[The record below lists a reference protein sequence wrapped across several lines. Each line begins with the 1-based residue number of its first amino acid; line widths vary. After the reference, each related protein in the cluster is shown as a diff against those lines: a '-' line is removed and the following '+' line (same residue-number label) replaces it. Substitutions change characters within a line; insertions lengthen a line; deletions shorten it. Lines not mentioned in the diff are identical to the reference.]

1 MWVALI
7 ISQNNFNYMFK
18 TLTQNLT
25 KIFDHIR
32 SSGTLS
38 EIQIDDAMRD
48 IRVALLESDV
58 ALPVVKDFIAE
69 VKQKALGQEVI
80 KSVSPGQMIIKII
93 HEEMI
98 NLLASDSNEA
108 KLQLNSKP
116 PVNILA
122 VGLQGSGKTTASAK
136 LALRLKNQ
144 NKKVL
149 LVSLDIYR
157 PAAQEQL
164 AILAKSIE
172 VDSLPIISTEKPLDI
187 VKRALV
193 ESKISAYDV
202 VIYDTA
208 GRLQIDN
215 EMMEEALAIKELVKP
230 AETLLVIDSMTGQ
243 DAVVTA
249 SSFNQKL
256 EISGLILSRIDGDSK
271 GGAALSVK
279 YITKKPIKFLSSG
292 EKLTDLEEFDAERI
306 ASRILDMGDILS
318 FVEKAANIVDRE
330 EAEKIAARMK
340 KGKFDLNDYL
350 QQMRSIKKLGGFSG
364 IVNMLPGAGKIM
376 DQIDQSK
383 LSGKLIEQQ
392 VAIILSMT
400 PKERKTPDI
409 LNASRRKRIAQGA
422 GTTVQKVNILL
433 KQFKQISDMM
443 KKASNMNPKSLMRQ
457 GMGKL
462 FS

>member
-1 MWVALI
+1 
-7 ISQNNFNYMFK
+7 MFK

-25 KIFDHIR
+25 KIFDR
-32 SSGTLS
+32 LVSSGILT
-38 EIQIDDAMRD
+38 EAQIDAAMRD

-58 ALPVVKDFIAE
+58 ALPVIKDFIAE

-98 NLLASDSNEA
+98 NLLASSESDT
-108 KLQLNSKP
+108 KLNLNSKQ
-116 PVNILA
+116 PVNLLM
-122 VGLQGSGKTTASAK
+122 VGLQGSGKTTASGK

-144 NKKVL
+144 NKKPL
-149 LVSLDIYR
+149 LVSLDTYR

-164 AILAKSIE
+164 AILASSVGI
-172 VDSLPIISTEKPLDI
+172 DSLPIVKGEKPLDI
-187 VKRALV
+187 VKRAIAEAKL
-193 ESKISAYDV
+193 SAYDV

-208 GRLQIDN
+208 GRTQIDK
-215 EMMEEALAIKELVKP
+215 EMMNEALAIKKIVEP
-230 AETLLVIDSMTGQ
+230 TETLLVIDSMTGQ

-249 SSFNQKL
+249 SSFNEKL

-292 EKLTDLEEFDAERI
+292 EKLTDLEEFNAERL
-306 ASRILDMGDILS
+306 ASRILDMGDIIS
-318 FVEKAANIVDRE
+318 FVEKAASIVDRE
-330 EAEKIAARMK
+330 EAEKTAAKLK
-340 KGKFDLNDYL
+340 KGKFDLNDYM
-350 QQMRSIKKLGGFSG
+350 QQMRSIKKMGGFGS
-364 IVNMLPGAGKIM
+364 ILSMLPGSGKIM

-383 LSGKLIEQQ
+383 LNGKIIEHQE
-392 VAIILSMT
+392 AIILSMT
-400 PKERKTPDI
+400 PKERKNPDMI
-409 LNASRRKRIAQGA
+409 NASRRKRIAAGA

-433 KQFKQISDMM
+433 KQHKQISEMM
-443 KKASNMNPKSLMRQ
+443 KKASKMNPKNLLRS
-457 GMGKL
+457 GIGKL

>member
-1 MWVALI
+1 
-7 ISQNNFNYMFK
+7 MFK

-25 KIFDHIR
+25 KIFDKLV
-32 SSGTLS
+32 SSGILT
-38 EIQIDDAMRD
+38 EAQIDAAMRD

-58 ALPVVKDFIAE
+58 ALLVIKDFIAE

-98 NLLASDSNEA
+98 NLLASSKSET
-108 KLQLNSKP
+108 KLNLNSKP
-116 PVNILA
+116 PVNFLM
-122 VGLQGSGKTTASAK
+122 VGLQGSGKTTASSK
-136 LALRLKNQ
+136 LALWLRNQ

-149 LVSLDIYR
+149 LVSLDTYR

-164 AILAKSIE
+164 AILANSVQIN
-172 VDSLPIISTEKPLDI
+172 SLPIVQGEQPLDI
-187 VKRALV
+187 VKRAIA
-193 ESKISAYDV
+193 EAKISAYDV

-208 GRLQIDN
+208 GRTQIDKA
-215 EMMEEALAIKELVKP
+215 MMEEALAIKKIVEP
-230 AETLLVIDSMTGQ
+230 TETLLVIDSMTGQ

-249 SSFNQKL
+249 SSFNEKL

-292 EKLTDLEEFDAERI
+292 ENLTDLEEFDSERL
-306 ASRILDMGDILS
+306 AARILDMGDIIS
-318 FVEKAANIVDRE
+318 FVEKAASIVARE
-330 EAEKIAARMK
+330 EAEKTATKLK

-350 QQMRSIKKLGGFSG
+350 QQMSSIKKMGGFGS
-364 IVNMLPGAGKIM
+364 ILSMLPGSGKIM

-383 LSGKLIEQQ
+383 LNSKIIEHQE
-392 VAIILSMT
+392 AIILSMT
-400 PKERKTPDI
+400 PKERKNPDI
-409 LNASRRKRIAQGA
+409 INASRRQRIAAGA

-433 KQFKQISDMM
+433 KQYKQISEIM
-443 KKASNMNPKSLMRQ
+443 KKASKMNPKNLLRS
-457 GMGKL
+457 GIGKL

>member
-1 MWVALI
+1 
-7 ISQNNFNYMFK
+7 MFK

-25 KIFDHIR
+25 KIFDR
-32 SSGTLS
+32 LVSSGVLT
-38 EIQIDDAMRD
+38 EDQIDAALRD

-58 ALPVVKDFIAE
+58 ALPVIKNFIAE

-98 NLLASDSNEA
+98 NILASSENEI
-108 KLQLNSKP
+108 KLNLNSTP
-116 PVNILA
+116 PVNLLM
-122 VGLQGSGKTTASAK
+122 VGLQGSGKTTASSK

-149 LVSLDIYR
+149 LVSLDTYR

-164 AILAKSIE
+164 AVLANSVKI
-172 VDSLPIISTEKPLDI
+172 DSLPIVKDEQPLDI
-187 VKRALV
+187 VKRAMT
-193 ESKISAYDV
+193 EAKISAYDV

-208 GRLQIDN
+208 GRTQIDQKMMN
-215 EMMEEALAIKELVKP
+215 EAVAIKKIVGP
-230 AETLLVIDSMTGQ
+230 TETLLVIDSMTGQ

-249 SSFNQKL
+249 SSFNEQL
-256 EISGLILSRIDGDSK
+256 EITGLILSRIDGDSK

-292 EKLTDLEEFDAERI
+292 EKLTDLEEFDAKRI
-306 ASRILDMGDILS
+306 ASRILDMGDIIS
-318 FVEKAANIVDRE
+318 FVEKAASIVDRE
-330 EAEKIAARMK
+330 EAEKTVAKLK

-350 QQMRSIKKLGGFSG
+350 QQMRSIKKLGGFSS
-364 IVNMLPGAGKIM
+364 ILSMLPGSGKIM

-383 LSGKLIEQQ
+383 LNSKIIEHQE
-392 VAIILSMT
+392 AIILSMT
-400 PKERKTPDI
+400 LKERKNPDI
-409 LNASRRKRIAQGA
+409 INASRRKRIALGA

-433 KQFKQISDMM
+433 KQFKQISDVM
-443 KKASNMNPKSLMRQ
+443 KKASNMNPKNLLRT
-457 GMGKL
+457 GLGKL

>member
-1 MWVALI
+1 
-7 ISQNNFNYMFK
+7 MFK

-25 KIFDHIR
+25 KIFDKLV
-32 SSGTLS
+32 SSGILT
-38 EIQIDDAMRD
+38 EAQIDTAMRD

-58 ALPVVKDFIAE
+58 ALPVIKDFIAE
-69 VKQKALGQEVI
+69 VKQNALGQEVI

-98 NLLASDSNEA
+98 NLLASSESET
-108 KLQLNSKP
+108 KLNLNSKP
-116 PVNILA
+116 PINFLM
-122 VGLQGSGKTTASAK
+122 VGLQGSGKTTASGK

-149 LVSLDIYR
+149 LVSLDTYR

-164 AILAKSIE
+164 AILANSVQIN
-172 VDSLPIISTEKPLDI
+172 SLPIVQGEKPLDI
-187 VKRALV
+187 VKRAIA
-193 ESKISAYDV
+193 EAKISAYDV

-208 GRLQIDN
+208 GRTQIDK
-215 EMMEEALAIKELVKP
+215 EMMEEARAIKKIVEP
-230 AETLLVIDSMTGQ
+230 TETLLVIDSMTGQ

-249 SSFNQKL
+249 SNFNKKL

-292 EKLTDLEEFDAERI
+292 EKLTDLEEFNAERL
-306 ASRILDMGDILS
+306 ASRILDMGDIIS
-318 FVEKAANIVDRE
+318 FVEKAASIVDRE
-330 EAEKIAARMK
+330 EAEKTAAKLK

-350 QQMRSIKKLGGFSG
+350 QQMRSIKNMGGFGS
-364 IVNMLPGAGKIM
+364 ILSMLPGSGKIM

-383 LSGKLIEQQ
+383 LNSKIIEHQE
-392 VAIILSMT
+392 AIILSMT
-400 PKERKTPDI
+400 LKERKNPDI
-409 LNASRRKRIAQGA
+409 INASRRKRIAAGA

-433 KQFKQISDMM
+433 KQYKQIGEMM
-443 KKASNMNPKSLMRQ
+443 KKASKMNPKNLLRS
-457 GMGKL
+457 GIGKL

>member
-1 MWVALI
+1 
-7 ISQNNFNYMFK
+7 MFK

-25 KIFDHIR
+25 KIFDKLV
-32 SSGTLS
+32 SSGILT
-38 EIQIDDAMRD
+38 EAQIDVAMRD

-58 ALPVVKDFIAE
+58 ALPVIKDFIAE
-69 VKQKALGQEVI
+69 VKQKALGQEII

-98 NLLASDSNEA
+98 NLLASSKSET
-108 KLQLNSKP
+108 KLNLNSKP
-116 PVNILA
+116 PVNFLM
-122 VGLQGSGKTTASAK
+122 VGLQGSGKTTASSK
-136 LALRLKNQ
+136 LALRLRNQ

-149 LVSLDIYR
+149 LVSLDTYR

-164 AILAKSIE
+164 AILANSVQIN
-172 VDSLPIISTEKPLDI
+172 SLPIVQGEKPLDI
-187 VKRALV
+187 VKRAIA
-193 ESKISAYDV
+193 EAKISAYDV

-208 GRLQIDN
+208 GRTQIDKA
-215 EMMEEALAIKELVKP
+215 MMEEALAIKKIVEP
-230 AETLLVIDSMTGQ
+230 TETLLVIDSMTGQ

-249 SSFNQKL
+249 SSFNEKL

-292 EKLTDLEEFDAERI
+292 ENLTDLEEFDAERL
-306 ASRILDMGDILS
+306 ASRILDMGDIVS
-318 FVEKAANIVDRE
+318 FVEKAASIVDRE
-330 EAEKIAARMK
+330 EAEKTAAKLK

-350 QQMRSIKKLGGFSG
+350 QQMRSIKKMGGFGS
-364 IVNMLPGAGKIM
+364 ILSMLPGSGKIM

-383 LSGKLIEQQ
+383 LNSKIIEHQE
-392 VAIILSMT
+392 AIILSMT
-400 PKERKTPDI
+400 PKERKNPDI
-409 LNASRRKRIAQGA
+409 INASRRKRIAAGA

-433 KQFKQISDMM
+433 KQYKQISEIM
-443 KKASNMNPKSLMRQ
+443 KKASKMNPKNLLRS
-457 GMGKL
+457 GIGKL

>member
-1 MWVALI
+1 
-7 ISQNNFNYMFK
+7 MFK

-25 KIFDHIR
+25 KIFDKLV
-32 SSGTLS
+32 SSGILT
-38 EIQIDDAMRD
+38 EAQIDAAMRD

-58 ALPVVKDFIAE
+58 ALPVIKDFIAE

-98 NLLASDSNEA
+98 NLLASSESEI
-108 KLQLNSKP
+108 KLNLNSKP
-116 PVNILA
+116 PVNFLM
-122 VGLQGSGKTTASAK
+122 VGLQGSGKTTASSK

-149 LVSLDIYR
+149 LVSLDTYR

-164 AILAKSIE
+164 AILANSVQIN
-172 VDSLPIISTEKPLDI
+172 SLPIVQGEKPLDI
-187 VKRALV
+187 VKRAIA
-193 ESKISAYDV
+193 EAKISAYDV

-208 GRLQIDN
+208 GRTQIDK
-215 EMMEEALAIKELVKP
+215 EMMEEALAIKKIVEP
-230 AETLLVIDSMTGQ
+230 TETLLVIDSMTGQ

-249 SSFNQKL
+249 SSFNEKL

-292 EKLTDLEEFDAERI
+292 EKLTDLEEFDAERL
-306 ASRILDMGDILS
+306 ASRILDMGDIIS
-318 FVEKAANIVDRE
+318 FVEKAASIVDRE
-330 EAEKIAARMK
+330 EAEKTAAKLK

-350 QQMRSIKKLGGFSG
+350 QQMRSIKMGGFGS
-364 IVNMLPGAGKIM
+364 ILSMLPGSGKIM

-383 LSGKLIEQQ
+383 LNSKIIEHQE
-392 VAIILSMT
+392 AIILSMT
-400 PKERKTPDI
+400 LKERKNPDI
-409 LNASRRKRIAQGA
+409 INASRRKRIATGA

-433 KQFKQISDMM
+433 KQYKQISEMM
-443 KKASNMNPKSLMRQ
+443 KKASKMNPKNLLRS
-457 GMGKL
+457 GIGKL
-462 FS
+462 LS